1 MLPCDVACYNGWLR
15 WLHVGQDVLRA
26 RVRTTGIIEAEFE
39 VNGYRFKM
47 FDVGG
52 QRSERRTSMHTHA
65 HAHAHTHTNTQVS
78 GFTALRT

>member
-1 MLPCDVACYNGWLR
+1 M
-15 WLHVGQDVLRA
+15 LRA

-52 QRSERRTSMHTHA
+52 QRSERRTSMHAYALTHTVT
-65 HAHAHTHTNTQVS
+65 HTHTHHTH
-78 GFTALRT
+78 R